1 MPSIIAA
8 AAIERPL
15 SCVAGGC
22 CTVRAAWSVGQPA
35 QPLPNAVLAPAGG
48 ADRRPGRV
56 AALEAVGD
64 LGGDEGGICSVVHSK
79 LLVWV

>member
-35 QPLPNAVLAPAGG
+35 QPLPNAVLAPAAGVLTEL
-48 ADRRPGRV
+48 RV
-56 AALEAVGD
+56 TV
-64 LGGDEGGICSVVHSK
+64 GGDEGGICSVVHGK